1 VNRKAAKRRGAT
13 NGTACDLFTIHDLLF
28 TIHESM
34 TNEQI
39 ARRFNQMAS
48 LMEVRGEDPFR
59 LRSYRMAAE
68 AIETWPVEMAEVAHA
83 QGIAGLLDI
92 PGVGKAL
99 AGKIVELV
107 ETGTFDA
114 WDRLTAETPATVLDL
129 LELPGVGPKTA
140 AMLHQK
146 FKITSL
152 DDLRTFAEGGGLEM
166 ADGVGPKTAERI
178 KAALAR
184 R

>member
-1 VNRKAAKRRGAT
+1 MRQKPDREGGQVALAMRG
-13 NGTACDLFTIHDLLF
+13 LL
-28 TIHESM
+28 TRHM
-34 TNEQI
+34 TNEDI

-68 AIETWPVEMAEVAHA
+68 AIETWPTEMAGIARA
-83 QGIAGLLDI
+83 QGLPGLLDI

-107 ETGTFDA
+107 ETGTFAA

-146 FKITSL
+146 FNITSL
-152 DDLRTFAEGGGLEM
+152 DDLRKFAAGGGLEM
-166 ADGVGPKTAERI
+166 VDGIGPKTAERI
-178 KAALAR
+178 KANLAR
-184 R
+184 RD

>member
-1 VNRKAAKRRGAT
+1 
-13 NGTACDLFTIHDLLF
+13 
-28 TIHESM
+28 M
-34 TNEQI
+34 TNEEI

-68 AIETWPVEMAEVAHA
+68 AIETWPTPMVEIARE
-83 QGIAGLLDI
+83 QGLPGLLEI

-114 WDRLTAETPATVLDL
+114 WERLTAETPATVLDL

-146 FKITSL
+146 FKIASL
-152 DDLRTFAEGGGLEM
+152 DDLRTFADGGGLEM
-166 ADGVGPKTAERI
+166 VDGIGAKTAERI
-178 KAALAR
+178 RSSLAR
-184 R
+184 RE

>member
-1 VNRKAAKRRGAT
+1 
-13 NGTACDLFTIHDLLF
+13 
-28 TIHESM
+28 M
-34 TNEQI
+34 TNEDI
-39 ARRFNQMAS
+39 ARRFNQMAA
-48 LMEVRGEDPFR
+48 LVEGRGEDPFR

-68 AIETWPVEMAEVAHA
+68 AIETWPTPMVEIARE
-83 QGIAGLLDI
+83 QGLPGLLEI

-114 WDRLTAETPATVLDL
+114 WERLTAETPATVLDL

-146 FKITSL
+146 FKIASL
-152 DDLRTFAEGGGLEM
+152 DDLRTFAAGGGLEM
-166 ADGVGPKTAERI
+166 VDGIGPKTAERI
-178 KAALAR
+178 KRNLAQR
-184 R
+184 

>member
-1 VNRKAAKRRGAT
+1 MRRLLI
-13 NGTACDLFTIHDLLF
+13 GTDALRFIF
-28 TIHESM
+28 IKPM
-34 TNEQI
+34 TNAEI

-68 AIETWPVEMAEVAHA
+68 ALETWPTPMAEVARA
-83 QGIAGLLDI
+83 QGPAGVPEM

-114 WDRLTAETPATVLDL
+114 WERLTAETPATVLDL
-129 LELPGVGPKTA
+129 LELP
-140 AMLHQK
+140 
-146 FKITSL
+146 
-152 DDLRTFAEGGGLEM
+152 
-166 ADGVGPKTAERI
+166 
-178 KAALAR
+178 
-184 R
+184 